1 MHEGWNYFELV
12 DPTTSL
18 APKYQYYRLISNA
31 ANAGCTGLGEI
42 RYFGYEVIDDTQLEY
57 NCEIE
62 LVENANTLSPTVIDL
77 GQ

>member
-12 DPTTSL
+12 DPTTDL
-18 APKYQYYRLISNA
+18 APKYQYYRLVSSA

-62 LVENANTLSPTVIDL
+62 LVENANTLSPTVTDL
-77 GQ
+77 SQ